1 LSRFAALPYT
11 PGAAEGPSGKNMM
24 TAELQDVPEKL
35 FYKIGEV
42 CQYTDTQPYV
52 LRFWESEFPQLA
64 PEKNR
69 SGQRVYRRD
78 DIELIFKIKKL
89 LYEEEYTI
97 AGARRR
103 LEQEIA
109 GQTPS
114 DEPGDRAPGDE
125 RAAVAPSPAAAEVS
139 RESRR
144 LPLDDFLPDDPP
156 VSGAPQSSPSTAAPA
171 PGTAASDDL
180 DALRREVHDLRAA
193 LARAEK
199 SLDEAEH
206 ARLAAEQG
214 RLAADEARRTAED
227 QREALR
233 ARMRRA
239 ATRVEEAL
247 ARLAP
252 EDTPR

>member
-1 LSRFAALPYT
+1 
-11 PGAAEGPSGKNMM
+11 M

-52 LRFWESEFPQLA
+52 LRFWESEFPQLV

-69 SGQRVYRRD
+69 SGQRVYRRE

-109 GQTPS
+109 GQPPS
-114 DEPGDRAPGDE
+114 DEPGDRAPGGE
-125 RAAVAPSPAAAEVS
+125 RAAAAPSPAAAEIS
-139 RESRR
+139 RASRR
-144 LPLDDFLPDDPP
+144 LPLDDFLPGDPP
-156 VSGAPQSSPSTAAPA
+156 ATGAPKTPSAAA
-171 PGTAASDDL
+171 EHARASVPPDDL
-180 DALRREVHDLRAA
+180 DALRREAHELRAA

-199 SLDEAEH
+199 SLDEAEN

-214 RLAADEARRTAED
+214 RLAAEEARRTAED

-247 ARLAP
+247 ARLDPEAP
-252 EDTPR
+252 PR